1 MPTCAICME
10 TLKSPVALPCGKLW
24 LTSSLL
30 IELTSRWVSS
40 GHVYCQECITKIVQH
55 APATSMHQRSCPMCR
70 HLFPIGTSFL
80 SLPSP
85 TLPHTSS
92 RTTVAIDPHFV
103 PPYLHPYLLP
113 PFRKLYLDSTPDL
126 PCPNPGSGPAKWQ
139 ETREQLETERDRLR
153 AENAVLRTSCAAWRR
168 RADAHAAV
176 HIGLATFARLA
187 RDYARMMHV
196 QRDELAQRC
205 ESLKRK
211 YDANDNDNGC
221 VHFFFVSNFTMF
233 ILTLKIQ

>member
-1 MPTCAICME
+1 
-10 TLKSPVALPCGKLW
+10 
-24 LTSSLL
+24 
-30 IELTSRWVSS
+30 
-40 GHVYCQECITKIVQH
+40 
-55 APATSMHQRSCPMCR
+55 MCR
-70 HLFPIGTSFL
+70 RLFPI
-80 SLPSP
+80 
-85 TLPHTSS
+85 
-92 RTTVAIDPHFV
+92 VAIDPHFV

-113 PFRKLYLDSTPDL
+113 PFRKLYLDTTLDL
-126 PCPNPGSGPAKWQ
+126 PCPNPGPGPAKWQ
-139 ETREQLETERDRLR
+139 ETREQLENERDRLR

-211 YDANDNDNGC
+211 YGGNDNDNGDDEDEDEFAHESSTDASSSPIFVPPPSSQSMTPTLDSSSATSTS
-221 VHFFFVSNFTMF
+221 VHAVEAEGTSLDTDRHRSKKRRVENQEDEAMATQPCHRPG
-233 ILTLKIQ
+233 IYIAAVPAH

>member
-1 MPTCAICME
+1 
-10 TLKSPVALPCGKLW
+10 
-24 LTSSLL
+24 
-30 IELTSRWVSS
+30 
-40 GHVYCQECITKIVQH
+40 
-55 APATSMHQRSCPMCR
+55 MHQRSCPMCR

-211 YDANDNDNGC
+211 YDANDNDNDNGC
-221 VHFFFVSNFTMF
+221 VHFFFVSNSTNAYTHSKGSVTTRTRARTSLHTRALPMRVAR
-233 ILTLKIQ
+233 Q